1 MHNLSQGDTLI
12 SAKKVLLL
20 ILHHLPPKCL
30 FNVITFGAGSD
41 CSSNSHRIYYVHFIS
56 LAYDELFSSSQPK
69 SKETVTA
76 ATNYIQVCVCMY
88 VCMYVCTCVRSYY
101 MYA

>member
-1 MHNLSQGDTLI
+1 MYLPIICMHCLSQGDALV

-41 CSSNSHRIYYVHFIS
+41 CSSNSVAVALIGILRTYIS
-56 LAYDELFSSSQPK
+56 YH
-69 SKETVTA
+69 
-76 ATNYIQVCVCMY
+76 
-88 VCMYVCTCVRSYY
+88 
-101 MYA
+101 